1 MTQWQALRGELL
13 GFHRDPG
20 DSEQPRANS
29 LTHYPDGVVLIRD
42 GVIEAV
48 DHYAAM
54 APHLDH
60 TVAIAHYPGQ
70 LIMPGFIDPHLH
82 FSQLD
87 IIASHG
93 RQLIDW
99 LNTYTF
105 PEEIR
110 LNDRDYAEA
119 LAEGFIQQLLAHGTT
134 TALAFCTSHPNS
146 VNALFER
153 AERERM
159 RLIAGKVMMDRNA
172 PEALCDTVDSSIR
185 DSRALMRHW
194 HGRGRLEY
202 AVTPRF
208 APTSTPEQLTAAGRL
223 WREDP
228 GMVMQTHLCENRAE
242 IEWVAELYPEA
253 KDYLDVYQRAGLL
266 GPRSVFAHAIHIDD
280 DMRTRL
286 RDGGGAIAF
295 CPSSN
300 TFLGSGLFDRRAA
313 RAAGVP
319 VGLATDIGAG
329 TSLSQLTTLSDAYK
343 VCQLQ
348 GDALTPWQA
357 FDALTRGNAQML
369 GLADRIG
376 RLAPGLEADLVVLDP
391 ASTPL
396 MARKQAH
403 GPTLAEKLFNL
414 MMLGDDRTIRATWVM
429 GRLAYERA

>member
-13 GFHRDPG
+13 GFNRDPG
-20 DSEQPRANS
+20 DGETPRAGAIA
-29 LTHYPDGVVLIRD
+29 HYPDGVVLIRD

-48 DHYAAM
+48 DHHAAL
-54 APHLDH
+54 APRLTDD
-60 TVAIAHYPGQ
+60 VAVAHYPDQ

-119 LAEGFIQQLLAHGTT
+119 LADGFIRQLLAHGTT

-172 PEALCDTVDSSIR
+172 PQALCDTVESSVR
-185 DSRALMRHW
+185 DSRALMQQW

-208 APTSTPEQLTAAGRL
+208 APTSTPEQLAAAGRL
-223 WREDP
+223 WQEDP

-242 IEWVAELYPEA
+242 IDWVAELYPEA
-253 KDYLDVYQRAGLL
+253 SDYLDVYQRAGLL

-280 DMRTRL
+280 DMRARL

-295 CPSSN
+295 CPGSN

-313 RAAGVP
+313 QAAGIP

-329 TSLSQLTTLSDAYK
+329 PALSQLTTLSDAYK
-343 VCQLQ
+343 VCQLK
-348 GDALTPWQA
+348 GDTLTPWQA
-357 FDALTRGNAQML
+357 FDALTRGNARML
-369 GLADRIG
+369 GLEDRIG
-376 RLAPGLEADLVVLDP
+376 RLAPGMEADLVVLDP

-403 GPTLAEKLFNL
+403 QPTLGEKLFNL
-414 MMLGDDRTIRATWVM
+414 MMLGDDRTIAATWVL
-429 GRLAYERA
+429 GRLAHERA